1 RPSGRANN
9 MSKYIAVA
17 AAVLAAFV
25 VVRAQDTDAV
35 KLIQS
40 AEQAVR
46 HAHYAEADSLYA
58 KAASLSDRPE
68 IAPALLYLGVRALGP
83 GNRLAA
89 EGFFQRVVKVD
100 PRGPQAGPAFSWL
113 GTMRVPAVHAPD
125 FLAP

>member
-1 RPSGRANN
+1 

-35 KLIQS
+35 KLIKS
-40 AEQAVR
+40 AEEAVR
-46 HAHYAEADSLYA
+46 HAHYADADALYA
-58 KAASLSDRPE
+58 KAASLGDGPE
-68 IAPALLYLGVRALGP
+68 IAPALLYLGVRALGQ

-100 PRGPQAGPAFSWL
+100 PRGTQAALNCASRASGSP
-113 GTMRVPAVHAPD
+113 RRRR
-125 FLAP
+125 